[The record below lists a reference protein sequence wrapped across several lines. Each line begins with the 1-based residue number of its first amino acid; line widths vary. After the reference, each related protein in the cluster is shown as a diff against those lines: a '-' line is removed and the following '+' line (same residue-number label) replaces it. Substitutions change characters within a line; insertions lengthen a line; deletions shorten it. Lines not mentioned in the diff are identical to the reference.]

1 MWLRWDPWR
10 SLRRG
15 PADEDQDV
23 ILAAALDHSW
33 TQLLSQIV
41 DETSLDGRLTGVL
54 GFNGALIA
62 ADIAAQTV
70 LGRWWWTP
78 LPFVAF
84 ASFRCF
90 GAIFEKDTY
99 LGPEALQ
106 FYATYGGQS
115 ARAGREQLLADLDVA
130 FKANTQRAAEKTRVL
145 KDALRILF
153 VGLFVA
159 GALIVFA
166 TPSKVD
172 SHVCSH
178 PASAAPCS
186 AATGAGPSTIRS
198 AAGRPAWG
206 YRIAPAAV
214 HR

>member
-1 MWLRWDPWR
+1 MR
-10 SLRRG
+10 SSGGRAVSPASGVPVRRG
-15 PADEDQDV
+15 AANC
-23 ILAAALDHSW
+23 LAVRHTMLSCGSGGTVGGVSAVAQRMRIKMSSW
-33 TQLLSQIV
+33 PLRSIT
-41 DETSLDGRLTGVL
+41 L
-54 GFNGALIA
+54 G
-62 ADIAAQTV
+62 
-70 LGRWWWTP
+70 
-78 LPFVAF
+78 
-84 ASFRCF
+84 
-90 GAIFEKDTY
+90 
-99 LGPEALQ
+99 LQ

-145 KDALRILF
+145 KDALRILS

-198 AAGRPAWG
+198 AAGRPARG
-206 YRIAPAAV
+206 YRITPPEV
-214 HR
+214 H